1 MSSEDILQKTPPV
14 PDRRLFYGA
23 DPNQFGHLRLPSG
36 DGPFP
41 VVMNIHGGF
50 WRAAYDLEHAGH
62 ICAALAR
69 KGIASWNVEYRRVG
83 NPGGGWPGTADDIA
97 LSFKY
102 LQHNCDDLHVDSKK
116 ILVMGHSAGGH
127 LAFWLAAN
135 NPSVTRVLGLA
146 AVLDLQAAWKLH
158 LSNDAVVQLLNGTP
172 TEVPRNYKLA
182 DPMHLAIPHAK
193 QWVVHGGEDGIVPIS
208 FAQSYVASKA
218 KENVQ
223 LVDIPGADHFDVI
236 DPKSPAWNVIER
248 IIVGSLV
255 HGTAT

>member
-1 MSSEDILQKTPPV
+1 
-14 PDRRLFYGA
+14 
-23 DPNQFGHLRLPSG
+23 
-36 DGPFP
+36 
-41 VVMNIHGGF
+41 
-50 WRAAYDLEHAGH
+50 
-62 ICAALAR
+62 
-69 KGIASWNVEYRRVG
+69 
-83 NPGGGWPGTADDIA
+83 
-97 LSFKY
+97 
-102 LQHNCDDLHVDSKK
+102 
-116 ILVMGHSAGGH
+116 
-127 LAFWLAAN
+127 LAAN